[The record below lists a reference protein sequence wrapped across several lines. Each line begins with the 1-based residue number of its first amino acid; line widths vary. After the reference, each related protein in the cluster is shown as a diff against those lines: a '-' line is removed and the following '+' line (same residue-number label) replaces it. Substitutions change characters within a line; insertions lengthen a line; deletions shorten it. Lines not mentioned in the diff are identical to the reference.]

1 MLRMIREIGCN
12 CERCDFCIER
22 KEEIFGDY
30 SLDELRRIQR
40 VSKALRIPAS
50 RIIKM
55 PFTDVMNK
63 LACKVLELETSK
75 DHNEQLLESIE
86 KFLEE
91 NKK

>member
-1 MLRMIREIGCN
+1 MNREIGCN
-12 CERCDFCIER
+12 CGRCDFCIAR
-22 KEEIFGDY
+22 KEEIFGDF
-30 SLDELRRIQR
+30 SLEELRLIQR

-63 LACKVLELETSK
+63 LACKVLELESSK
-75 DHNEQLLESIE
+75 EHNEQLLDSIE
-86 KFLEE
+86 RFLEE